1 MPATRKIIVIGDL
14 HNYPGTCFRIY
25 FAYTIQRRYVK
36 QDVLHPYLCY
46 ILIIPTVTSQRTYYI
61 HTYAVLLLYLQ
72 RPQTRLTTYLPML
85 YSYHTY
91 KDLNPDLLPTYIHT
105 FAVLLSYL
113 QRPQTRLTIY
123 LPMLY
128 SYHTYKDLKP
138 DLLPTYLPML
148 YSYHTTKTSTSKHRW
163 LELEPQ
169 NLLKGRE
176 SFA

>member
-85 YSYHTY
+85 YSYHT
-91 KDLNPDLLPTYIHT
+91 I
-105 FAVLLSYL
+105 
-113 QRPQTRLTIY
+113 
-123 LPMLY
+123 
-128 SYHTYKDLKP
+128 
-138 DLLPTYLPML
+138 
-148 YSYHTTKTSTSKHRW
+148 KTSTSKHRW

-176 SFA
+176 SFTFSRQQLSEQI